1 MQVPLSEFQVRCPRS
16 QIPGSSEE
24 DGLSW
29 LVGPTVLVGS
39 SGPFP
44 EVPDLPARAD
54 RRGCVCP
61 VAAPRRALRAA
72 HGRAGGQEEGSVSDL
87 VGPPFCR
94 TGNRAVSPGLVGT
107 MTFTGLGPAACS
119 GTSDWWRT
127 WADPSPLRP
136 PSSPAVSVLPQPK
149 PDTMGRSAHIWP
161 STAGHAQWCHRPG
174 MQEDG
179 LGSWHGGVAV
189 HQECASREDNY
200 AFGGY
205 AQ

>member
-1 MQVPLSEFQVRCPRS
+1 M
-16 QIPGSSEE
+16 
-24 DGLSW
+24 
-29 LVGPTVLVGS
+29 LVGS
-39 SGPFP
+39 SVPFP

-61 VAAPRRALRAA
+61 VAAPCRALRAA
-72 HGRAGGQEEGSVSDL
+72 HSQAGGQEERSASDL

-94 TGNRAVSPGLVGT
+94 TGNRGQPRACRDNDHHGAGSCRVLWDLRLVED
-107 MTFTGLGPAACS
+107 LG
-119 GTSDWWRT
+119 R
-127 WADPSPLRP
+127 PLTP
-136 PSSPAVSVLPQPK
+136 TASVLPCSVCPA
-149 PDTMGRSAHIWP
+149 PTRARHRGPLCTHLAEHSRPRA
-161 STAGHAQWCHRPG
+161 WCHRPG

-189 HQECASREDNY
+189 HQECASCEDNY